1 MTVSIHI
8 LRNAKWG
15 EIPNRFRID
24 LPPSRQQNEELMK
37 KKFTLSNALALAM
50 LGTLSTAIGCGGKV
64 QGNTYEDNGGVVKI
78 EFKSGGKA
86 YVSTGPVT
94 NTCSYE
100 ESGKSVTLTCER
112 DKTVFTV
119 DDDGEL
125 NGPPGGFLTRL
136 TKKK

>member
-1 MTVSIHI
+1 
-8 LRNAKWG
+8 
-15 EIPNRFRID
+15 
-24 LPPSRQQNEELMK
+24 MK
-37 KKFTLSNALALAM
+37 KKITFSNAAM
-50 LGTLSTAIGCGGKV
+50 IAILLTLGSAIACGGKV
-64 QGNTYEDNGGVVKI
+64 EGNTYEDNGGVVKV

-100 ESGKSVTLTCER
+100 ENGKSVTLTCEG
-112 DKTVFTV
+112 DKSVFTV
-119 DDDGEL
+119 DDDGDL